1 MDSLTQI
8 VLGAAVGEV
17 VLGKKVGNK
26 AILWGAVAGTIPDL
40 DVLSKYFVDEV
51 SALEMHRGFSH
62 SILFGILFAPVFAV
76 LVKKQERIFLSVF
89 FIAMMSVFFLG
100 QEELIGKGISIA
112 ALVGLLFGAYKL
124 KPTREEITTWDWTKL
139 MFVGLVTHPL
149 LDAHTAWGTQLFW
162 PLEYRI
168 AYKNIFVVDPLYTL
182 PFLAFLILAMIQN
195 RESKKRRFY
204 NSMGLIISSVYML
217 LTIGFKGISYFKFI
231 NSLET
236 QNIEYT
242 EVRTRPTPMNSILW
256 SANVETKDSYY
267 VGMYSLLDDDDN
279 IEYLRFEKN
288 HGALDNFKNEEK
300 IQRLIKIAK
309 GWYTIDELE
318 GDTLIYNDLRFGQ
331 IGIGIDKPFVFSYKI
346 WRDDEGNLQLIE
358 APKTMKGGSKM
369 IGELLSRIFNKEL

>member
-8 VLGAAVGEV
+8 VLGAAVGEA

-89 FIAMMSVFFLG
+89 FIAMMSVFFMG
-100 QEELIGKGISIA
+100 QEELIGKGVSIA
-112 ALVGLLFGAYKL
+112 ALIGLLFGAYKL
-124 KPTREEITTWDWTKL
+124 TPSREEITTWDWTKL
-139 MFVGLVTHPL
+139 MFIGLVTHPL
-149 LDAHTAWGTQLFW
+149 LDAHTTWGTQLFW
-162 PLEYRI
+162 PLEYRV
-168 AYKNIFVVDPLYTL
+168 AYKNIFVVDPLYTM
-182 PFLAFLILAMIQN
+182 PFLIFVILAMIQN

-279 IEYLRFEKN
+279 VEYLRFEKN
-288 HGALDNFKNEEK
+288 HDALDDFKNEAK

-346 WRDDEGNLQLIE
+346 WRDDEGTLQLIE
-358 APKTMKGGSKM
+358 TPKTIKGGTKM
-369 IGELLSRIFNKEL
+369 IGKLLSRIFNKEL